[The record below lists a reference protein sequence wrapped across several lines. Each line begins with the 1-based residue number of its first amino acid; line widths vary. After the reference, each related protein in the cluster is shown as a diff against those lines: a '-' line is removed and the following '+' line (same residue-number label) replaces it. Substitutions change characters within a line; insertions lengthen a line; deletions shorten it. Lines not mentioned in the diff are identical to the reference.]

1 MEAGAPDPKI
11 YRDIPGWVSY
21 DERQKLEISNDL
33 GIMDKNE
40 LAVFLAIAEYSDK
53 YKTAYIPL

>member
-1 MEAGAPDPKI
+1 MESSASIQKE

-33 GIMDKNE
+33 
-40 LAVFLAIAEYSDK
+40 VFYG
-53 YKTAYIPL
+53 